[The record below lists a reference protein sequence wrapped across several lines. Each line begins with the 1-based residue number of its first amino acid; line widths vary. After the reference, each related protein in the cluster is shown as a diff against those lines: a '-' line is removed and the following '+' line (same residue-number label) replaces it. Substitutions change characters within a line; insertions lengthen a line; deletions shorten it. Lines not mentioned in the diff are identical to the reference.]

1 MIVRVWAMCA
11 AAPTGF
17 QNHIAAATANSA
29 IMKLNM
35 ANAVRLPTSV
45 STKNFF
51 SASTTASIRSAVS
64 AIFLT
69 NGAVCATN
77 RSKASPSPACRTA
90 LIVCSSNGPSTVRT
104 RPASVSNAPMSSR
117 NNGSSARDTL
127 IPVNF
132 SKACNALSLSSRVG
146 TAAANA
152 QRSPSCPE
160 TGAPSA
166 DQSAAQTAHPS
177 PRPPRRRWPR
187 HRPAPGG
194 QNPNTSP
201 HDPTDASTATTDVD
215 HLPLCAPHSR
225 LTVDGGRRRPEPLP
239 PSPVDCVGE
248 RRGFER
254 LRASATTLEPSRW
267 AYQVTP

>member
-1 MIVRVWAMCA
+1 MIVRVCAMCA

-104 RPASVSNAPMSSR
+104 RSSSVSNVPMSCR

-127 IPVNF
+127 IPVNA
-132 SKACNALSLSSRVG
+132 SKARNQLSLSSRVA

-152 QRSPSCPE
+152 QHSPPCPE

-166 DQSAAQTAHPS
+166 NQSAALTAHPS
-177 PRPPRRRWPR
+177 PDHLAGDDLGTVAHPV
-187 HRPAPGG
+187 
-194 QNPNTSP
+194 
-201 HDPTDASTATTDVD
+201 ATTPTPRPTTRPTPTTTGSVD
-215 HLPLCAPHSR
+215 RREPR
-225 LTVDGGRRRPEPLP
+225 TLTVK
-239 PSPVDCVGE
+239 
-248 RRGFER
+248 
-254 LRASATTLEPSRW
+254 
-267 AYQVTP
+267 

>member
-104 RPASVSNAPMSSR
+104 RCSSVPSVPMSSR
-117 NNGSSARDTL
+117 NNGSFARDTL
-127 IPVNF
+127 IPVNA
-132 SKACNALSLSSRVG
+132 SKACNQLSLSSRVG
-146 TAAANA
+146 PAAAIA
-152 QRSPSCPE
+152 H
-160 TGAPSA
+160 APL
-166 DQSAAQTAHPS
+166 
-177 PRPPRRRWPR
+177 
-187 HRPAPGG
+187 PAPNQGHRVRIS
-194 QNPNTSP
+194 QP
-201 HDPTDASTATTDVD
+201 
-215 HLPLCAPHSR
+215 R
-225 LTVDGGRRRPEPLP
+225 
-239 PSPVDCVGE
+239 
-248 RRGFER
+248 
-254 LRASATTLEPSRW
+254 
-267 AYQVTP
+267 